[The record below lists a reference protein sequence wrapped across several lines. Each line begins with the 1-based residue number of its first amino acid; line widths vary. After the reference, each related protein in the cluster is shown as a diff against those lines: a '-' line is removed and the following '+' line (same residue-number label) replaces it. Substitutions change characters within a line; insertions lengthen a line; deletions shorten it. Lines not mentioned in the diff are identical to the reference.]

1 MSKQK
6 KHSHGN
12 EKHGHHHEGAEHGGA
27 KKKMLHHDW
36 RFWTAIVL
44 MGLAI
49 LAYVVS
55 FDESFRP
62 GGGEQPEVPA
72 AAE

>member
-1 MSKQK
+1 MSKQN
-6 KHSHGN
+6 KHAHN
-12 EKHGHHHEGAEHGGA
+12 KDQHGHDHHAAGGA
-27 KKKMLHHDW
+27 KKKLIHHDW

-44 MGLAI
+44 MGLAMV
-49 LAYVVS
+49 AYVVS

-72 AAE
+72 DAE

>member
-1 MSKQK
+1 MSKQN
-6 KHSHGN
+6 HSHGKN
-12 EKHGHHHEGAEHGGA
+12 HHGHKHPNAEHGGP

-36 RFWTAIVL
+36 RFWAAIVL

-49 LAYVVS
+49 TAYIMS